1 MFQSSNPSD
10 THDAHAEQ
18 LALLAALTKLFAPLA
33 QLCVGSGLSIQTV
46 EEALRRAYVLAGLA
60 AHQNTAC
67 QTAST
72 RQNERLT
79 SRISAS
85 TGLTRREV
93 TRLLQLQHD
102 TPAHKPSAANEVF
115 TKWVSDPS
123 FKDEQGRPKALA
135 RQGSGV
141 SFESLAQSVTTDL
154 HPRAILEE
162 LLRLNL
168 IHVDEQDQQLK
179 LSQQAFVP
187 RGDKVSMAHFF
198 GENLG
203 DHLQAAC
210 ENLLSDGRQH
220 LEQAVFADELST
232 HSVEQ
237 IKKVLTEIWQNML
250 TRLTAEFTERIE
262 DDKTQGRIQNCK
274 MRVGLYSLHQP
285 TTATEFSKGESP

>member
-1 MFQSSNPSD
+1 MSISSTPPDVSEAN
-10 THDAHAEQ
+10 AEQ

-46 EEALRRAYVLAGLA
+46 EEALRRAYVSAGLA
-60 AHQNTAC
+60 AHQSAAGKITP
-67 QTAST
+67 AS
-72 RQNERLT
+72 QNERLT

-93 TRLLQLQHD
+93 NRLLQLRHD
-102 TPAHKPSAANEVF
+102 NPAHKPSAASEVF
-115 TKWVSDPS
+115 TKWVSEPS
-123 FKDEQGRPKALA
+123 LRDEQGLPKGLAKQGQAL
-135 RQGSGV
+135 

-168 IHVDEQDQQLK
+168 VYMDEQDQQLK
-179 LSQQAFVP
+179 LRQQAFVP

-203 DHLQAAC
+203 DHMKAAC
-210 ENLLSDGRQH
+210 ENMLSDGRQH
-220 LEQAVFADELST
+220 LEQAVFADELSD

-237 IKKVLTEIWQNML
+237 VKALLTDIWKDML
-250 TRLTAEFTERIE
+250 ARLSQEFTRLIE
-262 DDKTQGRIQNCK
+262 EDRQHQRVQDKR
-274 MRVGLYSLHQP
+274 MRVGLYSLQQP
-285 TTATEFSKGESP
+285 MAHPD